1 MKNFLLHFLFLLSI
15 PSFSQIK
22 GGEIT
27 YTVSLKFD
35 EGYSKDKNLI
45 DYYKKAQEGAK
56 KIILTLKF
64 NENESLFYANDIM
77 EDEEIEWAKSF
88 TGTDDI
94 YYVQQNSDDK
104 LLQTHMFFG
113 KYVIKYSEKRTWQLE
128 NETKII
134 DGYLCYKATSEL
146 VVKNSVGVFKYPIV
160 AWYCPSIPLNF
171 GPKGYSGLP
180 GLILEL
186 QERNTLFGVQKINV
200 AEKKVIIKKPIDG
213 KIVTQEE
220 FDKIIAKAPSL
231 LD

>member
-1 MKNFLLHFLFLLSI
+1 MKNLLYFIFFLTL

-22 GGEIT
+22 GGEIN
-27 YTVSLKFD
+27 YTVSLKND
-35 EGYSKDKNLI
+35 EGYLNDKNLKE
-45 DYYKKAQEGAK
+45 YYKKAQEGAK
-56 KIILTLKF
+56 KLILTLKF
-64 NENESLFYANDIM
+64 NEKESLFYANDIL
-77 EDEEIEWAKSF
+77 EDEEIEWAKNF
-88 TGTDDI
+88 TGNHDI

-113 KYVIKYSEKRTWQLE
+113 KYVIQYSEKRTWQLE
-128 NETKII
+128 NETKLI

-200 AEKKVIIKKPIDG
+200 AEKNVIIKKPNDG

-220 FDKIIAKAPSL
+220 FDKLIVKAPTL
-231 LD
+231 LE

>member
-1 MKNFLLHFLFLLSI
+1 MKNLFYLLLFISL

-22 GGEIT
+22 GGEIS

-35 EGYSKDKNLI
+35 EGFSKDKNLK
-45 DYYKKAQEGAK
+45 DYYKKAQVGAK
-56 KIILTLKF
+56 KLILTLKF
-64 NENESLFYANDIM
+64 NEKESIFYANDLM

-88 TGTDDI
+88 TETDDI
-94 YYVQQNSDDK
+94 YYVQQNSDNK
-104 LLQTHMFFG
+104 LLQTEIFQG
-113 KYVIKYSEKRTWQLE
+113 KYVINYSEKRTWKLE
-128 NETKII
+128 NESKLI

-200 AEKKVIIKKPIDG
+200 AEKNVIIKKPNDG

-220 FDKIIAKAPSL
+220 FDKITSKIPTIIE
-231 LD
+231 

>member
-1 MKNFLLHFLFLLSI
+1 MKNLFYLLLFISL

-22 GGEIT
+22 GGEIF

-35 EGYSKDKNLI
+35 EGFSKDKNLK

-56 KIILTLKF
+56 KLILTLKF
-64 NENESLFYANDIM
+64 NEKESLFYANDLM

-88 TGTDDI
+88 TETDDI
-94 YYVQQNSDDK
+94 YYVQQNSDNK
-104 LLQTHMFFG
+104 LLQTEIFQG
-113 KYVIKYSEKRTWQLE
+113 KYVINYSEKRTWKLE
-128 NETKII
+128 NESKLI

-200 AEKKVIIKKPIDG
+200 AEKNVIIKKPNDG

-220 FDKIIAKAPSL
+220 FDKLIVKAPTL
-231 LD
+231 LE

>member
-1 MKNFLLHFLFLLSI
+1 MKNLFYLLLIISL

-22 GGEIT
+22 GGEIA
-27 YTVSLKFD
+27 YTVSLKYD
-35 EGYSKDKNLI
+35 EGFSNDKNLKQL
-45 DYYKKAQEGAK
+45 YKKAQEGAK
-56 KIILTLKF
+56 KLILILKF
-64 NENESLFYANDIM
+64 NEKESLFYANDLM

-88 TGTDDI
+88 TKTDDI

-104 LLQTHMFFG
+104 LLQTEIFQG
-113 KYVIKYSEKRTWQLE
+113 KYVVNYSEKRTWQLE
-128 NETKII
+128 NETKLI

-146 VVKNSVGVFKYPIV
+146 VNKNTVGVFKYPIV

-186 QERNTLFGVQKINV
+186 QERNTLFGVKKINV
-200 AEKKVIIKKPIDG
+200 AEKNVIIKKPNDG

-220 FDKIIAKAPSL
+220 IDKIASKIPTIIE
-231 LD
+231 

>member
-1 MKNFLLHFLFLLSI
+1 MKNLFYLLLLISL

-22 GGEIT
+22 GGEIS

-35 EGYSKDKNLI
+35 EGFSKDKNLK

-56 KIILTLKF
+56 KLILTLKF
-64 NENESLFYANDIM
+64 NEKESIFYANDLM

-88 TGTDDI
+88 TETDDI
-94 YYVQQNSDDK
+94 YYVQQNSDNK
-104 LLQTHMFFG
+104 LLQTEIFQG
-113 KYVIKYSEKRTWQLE
+113 KYVINYSEKRTWKLE
-128 NETKII
+128 NESKLI

-200 AEKKVIIKKPIDG
+200 AEKNVIIKKPNDG

-220 FDKIIAKAPSL
+220 FDKITSKIPTIIE
-231 LD
+231 

>member
-1 MKNFLLHFLFLLSI
+1 MKNLFYLLLFISL

-22 GGEIT
+22 GGEIS

-35 EGYSKDKNLI
+35 EGFSKDKNLK

-56 KIILTLKF
+56 KLILTLKF
-64 NENESLFYANDIM
+64 NEKESIFYANDLM

-88 TGTDDI
+88 TETDDI
-94 YYVQQNSDDK
+94 YYVQQNSDNK
-104 LLQTHMFFG
+104 LLQTEIFQG
-113 KYVIKYSEKRTWQLE
+113 KYVINYSEKRTWKLE
-128 NETKII
+128 NESKLI

-200 AEKKVIIKKPIDG
+200 AEKNVIIKKPNDG

-220 FDKIIAKAPSL
+220 FDKITSKIPTIIE
-231 LD
+231 

>member
-1 MKNFLLHFLFLLSI
+1 MKNLFYLLLLISL

-22 GGEIT
+22 GGEIS

-35 EGYSKDKNLI
+35 EGFSKDKNLK

-56 KIILTLKF
+56 KLILTLKF
-64 NENESLFYANDIM
+64 NEKESIFYANDLM

-88 TGTDDI
+88 TETDDI
-94 YYVQQNSDDK
+94 YYVQQNSDNK
-104 LLQTHMFFG
+104 LLQTEIFQG
-113 KYVIKYSEKRTWQLE
+113 KYVINYSEKRTWKLE
-128 NETKII
+128 NESKLI

-146 VVKNSVGVFKYPIV
+146 VVKNNVGVFKYPIV

-200 AEKKVIIKKPIDG
+200 AEKNVIIKKPNDG

-220 FDKIIAKAPSL
+220 FDKITSKIPTL
-231 LD
+231 IE

>member
-1 MKNFLLHFLFLLSI
+1 MKNLFYLLLLISL

-22 GGEIT
+22 GGEIS

-35 EGYSKDKNLI
+35 EGFSKDKNLK

-56 KIILTLKF
+56 KLILTLKF
-64 NENESLFYANDIM
+64 NEKESIFYANNLM

-88 TGTDDI
+88 TETDDI
-94 YYVQQNSDDK
+94 YYVQQNSDNK
-104 LLQTHMFFG
+104 LLQTEIFQG
-113 KYVIKYSEKRTWQLE
+113 KYVINYSEKRTWKLE
-128 NETKII
+128 NESKLI

-200 AEKKVIIKKPIDG
+200 AEKNVIIKKPNDG

-220 FDKIIAKAPSL
+220 FDKITSKIPTIIE
-231 LD
+231 

>member
-1 MKNFLLHFLFLLSI
+1 MKNLLYFLFLLSI

-35 EGYSKDKNLI
+35 EGFSKDKNLI
-45 DYYKKAQEGAK
+45 DYYRKAQEGAK

-64 NENESLFYANDIM
+64 NKNESLFYSNDILEN
-77 EDEEIEWAKSF
+77 EDVDFAKIF

-94 YYVQQNSDDK
+94 YYVQQKSDDK
-104 LLQTHMFFG
+104 LLQTNMFFG
-113 KYVIKYSEKRTWQLE
+113 KYVIQYSEKRTWQLE
-128 NETKII
+128 NETKLI

-146 VVKNSVGVFKYPIV
+146 VVKNSVGVFKYPLV

-186 QERNTLFGVQKINV
+186 QERNTLFGVQNINI
-200 AEKKVIIKKPIDG
+200 AEKNVIIKKPSDG

-220 FDKIIAKAPSL
+220 FDKIASKIPTIIE
-231 LD
+231 

>member
-1 MKNFLLHFLFLLSI
+1 MKNLFYLLLFISL

-22 GGEIT
+22 GGEIS

-35 EGYSKDKNLI
+35 EGFSKDKNLK

-56 KIILTLKF
+56 KLILTLKF
-64 NENESLFYANDIM
+64 NEKESIFYANDLM

-88 TGTDDI
+88 TETDDI
-94 YYVQQNSDDK
+94 YYVQQNSDNK
-104 LLQTHMFFG
+104 LLQTEIFQG
-113 KYVIKYSEKRTWQLE
+113 KYVINYSEKRTWKLE
-128 NETKII
+128 NESKLI

-146 VVKNSVGVFKYPIV
+146 VVKNNVGVFKYPIV

-200 AEKKVIIKKPIDG
+200 AEKNVIIKKPNDG

-220 FDKIIAKAPSL
+220 FDKITSKIPTL
-231 LD
+231 IE